1 MGPLEGAPR
10 RRAFAGFATAIAAH
24 QIVIAGL
31 LIHMIGAMRQAGLT
45 MEQAI
50 MVGMAFGPG
59 QVLARFAEMIWG
71 ARFPAVVGGRIST
84 LLLPPALLFLLSG
97 SMNVGLALC
106 FSAAL
111 GMSNGLMTIARGT
124 VALAL
129 FGRKGYGAVIGDLA
143 LASLFS
149 RALGPLALAWGLERL
164 GLRVS
169 TLACLVCAFVGV
181 AAMEYV
187 ARIASGQRQED
198 RTKIA

>member
-1 MGPLEGAPR
+1 
-10 RRAFAGFATAIAAH
+10 
-24 QIVIAGL
+24 
-31 LIHMIGAMRQAGLT
+31 
-45 MEQAI
+45 
-50 MVGMAFGPG
+50 
-59 QVLARFAEMIWG
+59 MIWG

-97 SMNVGLALC
+97 SMNVWLALC

-129 FGRKGYGAVIGDLA
+129 FGRKSYGAVIGDLA

-149 RALGPLALAWGLERL
+149 RALGPLALTWGLERL